1 MALQELPLPVVH
13 LAQGSSREEKRS
25 VALALLLVFTSF
37 AKLFADIGAQED
49 VRRADL
55 ATLLATGAPSLP

>member
-25 VALALLLVFTSF
+25 VALALLLVFTWPHCWCN
-37 AKLFADIGAQED
+37 I
-49 VRRADL
+49 L
-55 ATLLATGAPSLP
+55 APLCSARELLPDRF